1 MTKGE
6 LISFLHSYSQAYGD
20 YVDCARYIEKLLK
33 RIKTLKGTPAK
44 PNSDSIPNKKVI
56 QYIALGIFIAAAALL
71 LFLCFQVLNPL
82 DISQGAKLAISL
94 VVTLVIPGVLIL
106 VAYDRYMN
114 ALLNKRYKLIL
125 KQHIDSRSEIP
136 ALENQL
142 LKYRQLLKTREEN
155 LKRYERQ
162 GILPEKYRTGG
173 YAGIFCSYLEEGRAD
188 TLKEAINLW
197 NLEEH
202 QFAMREEQRRHNQEM
217 ELHQRRQADL
227 AAAALEEAERA
238 TESQEATRRDVNFW
252 GVMNYLKDD
261 K

>member
-1 MTKGE
+1 MFT
-6 LISFLHSYSQAYGD
+6 
-20 YVDCARYIEKLLK
+20 
-33 RIKTLKGTPAK
+33 
-44 PNSDSIPNKKVI
+44 
-56 QYIALGIFIAAAALL
+56 ALGIFLIAVVALF
-71 LFLCFQVLNPL
+71 FLCIYILDPM
-82 DISQGAKLAISL
+82 DISDGTKMTI
-94 VVTLVIPGVLIL
+94 TLVITLVLPGVVVLI
-106 VAYDRYMN
+106 AYNRYMN
-114 ALLNKRYKLIL
+114 ALLNKKYKLIL
-125 KQHIDSRSEIP
+125 KQHIDSRSKIP

-142 LKYRQLLKTREEN
+142 LKYRQLLKTLGEN

-162 GILPEKYRTGG
+162 GILSEKYRTGF
-173 YAGIFCSYLEEGRAD
+173 YADTFRSYLEEGRAD

-202 QFAMREEQRRHNQEM
+202 QSAMREEQRRHNQEM